1 MPELPEVE
9 TIRKQLD
16 SVLAGQKIKAIEK
29 LHPKSLASFAKVSA
43 VEARIIGKK
52 IVAVKRRAKMI
63 WIDLGGDL
71 NLLVHLKMTGQLLL
85 NAKPGKH
92 TRVIIHLTKD
102 KLIFNDLRIF
112 GWIKTVTN
120 EQLKKHFAKLPP
132 DVVDKGFTVKYLE
145 KILKNSGRAVK
156 LVLLDQAKM
165 GGIGNIYANE
175 ALFGAGI
182 RPTVPARQIK
192 DFTKLHH
199 CVVRVIKAGIRAG
212 GTTASD
218 DSFVNL
224 FGRPGRYQKQLQV
237 YENKDKC
244 FRCGTKITKIKL
256 GGRGT
261 YFCSQC
267 QP

>member
-212 GTTASD
+212 GTTA
-218 DSFVNL
+218 
-224 FGRPGRYQKQLQV
+224 
-237 YENKDKC
+237 
-244 FRCGTKITKIKL
+244 
-256 GGRGT
+256 
-261 YFCSQC
+261 
-267 QP
+267 